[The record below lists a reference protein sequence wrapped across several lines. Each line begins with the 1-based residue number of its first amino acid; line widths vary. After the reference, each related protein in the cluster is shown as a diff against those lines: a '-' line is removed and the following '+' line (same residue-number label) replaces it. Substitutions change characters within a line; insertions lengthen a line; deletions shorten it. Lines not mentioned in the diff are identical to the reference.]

1 MSVNGIEVCS
11 QVTQCIQYYI
21 SPSINFFYFFLF
33 FKFGAGRKEKLQ
45 KEEGNFINA
54 FKMKEGSNVESS

>member
-21 SPSINFFYFFLF
+21 SPSIIFFFF

-45 KEEGNFINA
+45 KEEGNFVNA
-54 FKMKEGSNVESS
+54 FKIKEGSNVESS